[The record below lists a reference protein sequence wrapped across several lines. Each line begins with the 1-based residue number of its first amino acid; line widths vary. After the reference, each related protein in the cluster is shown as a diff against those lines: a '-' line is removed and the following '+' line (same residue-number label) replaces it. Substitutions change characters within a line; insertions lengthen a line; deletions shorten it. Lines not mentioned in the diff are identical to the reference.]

1 MRSNKNNRAVIVGI
15 VLALGIGIFMLG
27 VFTLGGQKKTFAT
40 TISLK
45 AIFHDVNGLQKGN
58 NIWFSGVKVGTIRS
72 IEFDPQARV
81 IVSLNVE
88 ENVQKYIHTD
98 AHAKVSTD
106 GLIGNRI
113 IVIYGGSGNTPMV
126 NSGDTLSVEN
136 LATTEGMLDT
146 LQQNNRN
153 LLAITANFKTISDQI
168 ASGKGTAGRLLS
180 SDDLA
185 NSLQAALTSLNAA
198 TKNAEVLTANL
209 DRFSSKMNTPGSFA
223 NDLVT
228 DTAIFR
234 KLRRSTNEIEA
245 AAANIRHVSDQ
256 INSPNSAAGV
266 LLNDPE
272 AAANIQQTLRNLNA
286 GSSKLDT
293 NMKALQSNFFFRG
306 YFKKQRKAAAKA
318 EKEKTGN

>member
-15 VLALGIGIFMLG
+15 VLALGIGVFMLG
-27 VFTLGGQKKTFAT
+27 VFTLGGQKKTFAS

-81 IVSLNVE
+81 IVSMNVE
-88 ENVQKYIHTD
+88 ESVQKYIHTD
-98 AHAKVSTD
+98 AHAKVGSD

-113 IVIYGGSGNTPMV
+113 IVIYGGSEAGQQV
-126 NSGDTLSVEN
+126 ESGDTLSVET
-136 LATTEGMLDT
+136 LSSTEGMLDT

-153 LLAITANFKTISDQI
+153 LLAITANFKLISDQI
-168 ASGKGTAGRLLS
+168 ASGKGTAGQLLT

-185 NSLQAALTSLNAA
+185 NSLHAALTSLNAA
-198 TKNAEVLTANL
+198 TRNAEVLTANL
-209 DRFSSKMNTPGSFA
+209 DRFSANMNKPGTFA

-228 DTAIFR
+228 DTAIFSQ
-234 KLRRSTNEIEA
+234 LRRSTSQIQT
-245 AAANIRHVSDQ
+245 AAANIRQVSEQ

-272 AAANIQQTLRNLNA
+272 AAANIQETLRNLNA

-293 NMKALQSNFFFRG
+293 NMKALQSNFLLRG

-318 EKEKTGN
+318 AKGN